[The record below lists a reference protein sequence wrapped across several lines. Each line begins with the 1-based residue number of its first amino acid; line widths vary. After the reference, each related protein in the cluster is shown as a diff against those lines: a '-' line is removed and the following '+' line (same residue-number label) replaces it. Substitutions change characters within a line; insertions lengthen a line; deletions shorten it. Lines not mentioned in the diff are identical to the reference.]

1 MERAGFPE
9 DGRPA
14 RGESVTIIESVM
26 TEFFQQQPLYSV
38 LLIVLICWA
47 GILGYLVRLGRKI
60 SVMEKKGA

>member
-1 MERAGFPE
+1 
-9 DGRPA
+9 
-14 RGESVTIIESVM
+14 M

-47 GILGYLVRLGRKI
+47 GILGYLVRLGRKL